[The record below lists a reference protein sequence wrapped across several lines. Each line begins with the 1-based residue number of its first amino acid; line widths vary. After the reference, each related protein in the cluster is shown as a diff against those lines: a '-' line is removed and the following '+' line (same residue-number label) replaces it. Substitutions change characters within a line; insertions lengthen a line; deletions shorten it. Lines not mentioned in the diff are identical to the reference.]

1 MTKRIDKIDE
11 DLSLGLYINGD
22 TIEGKQRWQE
32 DGVLW
37 QKDKVWYTRKISK
50 R

>member
-22 TIEGKQRWQE
+22 RSRATKMIRRWSFVIKRIKFDTQE
-32 DGVLW
+32 
-37 QKDKVWYTRKISK
+37 R
-50 R
+50 